1 MMPIVNFFR
10 SSFAIGPPIDT
21 DAFPPTCMQPYC
33 APRPK
38 GAISIAP
45 SVGSLPSLEFRLI
58 LRLLILALMGAA
70 PELKSAGSSSL
81 RHKQPPAQTSP
92 HLRLQPCR
100 LYCRFI
106 RV

>member
-58 LRLLILALMGAA
+58 LRLLILALMGC
-70 PELKSAGSSSL
+70 PPGSGECLIVGASIN
-81 RHKQPPAQTSP
+81 RARKRGRADGGQG
-92 HLRLQPCR
+92 
-100 LYCRFI
+100 I
-106 RV
+106 DG